1 MRARR
6 LWHSEITD
14 MCFVRSPS
22 PVLVG
27 DYAPLHFLMVLSDA
41 NGQPGAELAVVEG
54 VHHAEHLAL
63 VKAQPV
69 RRFLLVLKV
78 RPDVE
83 GVADV

>member
-6 LWHSEITD
+6 LWHSTD
-14 MCFVRSPS
+14 MCLVRSPS

-41 NGQPGAELAVVEG
+41 NGQPGAKLAIVEG
-54 VHHAEHLAL
+54 VHHAENLAL

-69 RRFLLVLKV
+69 RRFFLVLKV

-83 GVADV
+83 GITDV